1 MRNIETREGYEFW
14 DKICA
19 VQSYAFLL
27 SPDCSRVVKTPDV
40 GDWIDKHDAQVIVD
54 HAQEDFNVMKSELAA
69 LREELARKDVVIEDM
84 VQSNCDMGQF
94 LAVAEQRNAT
104 LTTLLREGLEEYKN
118 GDDWIDRVIES
129 LRGQPAES
137 GASE

>member
-94 LAVAEQRNAT
+94 LAVAEQRNAE
-104 LTTLLREGLEEYKN
+104 LVVMLRQA
-118 GDDWIDRVIES
+118 WIDECVSAEDCRKIDAAIK
-129 LRGQPAES
+129 PTES
-137 GASE
+137 GESE